1 MKVTIGSRIDII
13 LDLLAG
19 DLLDE
24 TWRCIAVGGT
34 MVEIDLNGLSMEP
47 FGRNASFRALD
58 MSHTSMRDTKI
69 VRYDPLSGCEG
80 GHALIV

>member
-1 MKVTIGSRIDII
+1 
-13 LDLLAG
+13 
-19 DLLDE
+19 
-24 TWRCIAVGGT
+24 